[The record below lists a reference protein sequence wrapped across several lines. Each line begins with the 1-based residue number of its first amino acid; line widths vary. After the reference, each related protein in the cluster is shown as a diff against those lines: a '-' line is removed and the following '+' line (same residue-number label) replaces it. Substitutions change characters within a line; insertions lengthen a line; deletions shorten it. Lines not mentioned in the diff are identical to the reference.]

1 MGKRLVKRQ
10 RHPGWH
16 LALSGLLLAGAT
28 TFLLYTP
35 SPERASDLRLSSGRS
50 LPVIA
55 PAPAPVPYQAAN
67 AGQLADTLYAGIDSA
82 LADLGIWSALY
93 SKSRDRME
101 VGVPADLP
109 LAEANLGI
117 SQFVQRLGGQVFSAS
132 ERRGQVEI
140 RCGFGEVQ
148 TTTFILAPVAERRR
162 TGNIAIVI
170 DDFADDDPIAAHF
183 CAIPQPLTFSIL
195 PGAGQA
201 HPLVERVRTNGHEV
215 LVHLPMEPKG
225 GASPGAN
232 AILVGLDA
240 AEIRRRVRR
249 ALRSVPHARGINN
262 HMGSKATADERV
274 MRLVLSELKNRNL
287 LFLDSRTTVSSVAYQ
302 LAVDMDLR
310 AFNRDLFI
318 DEIADV
324 QTIRG
329 KLWELAAIA
338 ARAGQAIGVGHN
350 RRETLIALLA
360 ALPQLERRGFRFVP
374 ISRLLP

>member
-1 MGKRLVKRQ
+1 MSKRLVKRQ

-16 LALSGLLLAGAT
+16 LVLSGLLLAGAT
-28 TFLLYTP
+28 AFLLYTP
-35 SPERASDLRLSSGRS
+35 SPERAND

-55 PAPAPVPYQAAN
+55 PAPAPVPYQATN
-67 AGQLADTLYAGIDSA
+67 ASQLADTLYAGIDSA
-82 LADLGIWSALY
+82 LADLGIRPALY
-93 SKSRDRME
+93 SKQRQEYFDRIE
-101 VGVPADLP
+101 IGVPADLP

-117 SQFVQRLGGQVFSAS
+117 SRFVQRLGGQVLSAN

-195 PGAGQA
+195 PREGQA
-201 HPLVERVRTNGHEV
+201 RALVERVRANGHEV

-232 AILVGLDA
+232 AILVGLDD

-249 ALRSVPHARGINN
+249 ALQNVPHARGINN
-262 HMGSKATADERV
+262 HMGSKATTDKRV
-274 MRLVLSELKNRNL
+274 MRLVLAELKNRNL
-287 LFLDSRTTVSSVAYQ
+287 LFLDSRTTASSVAYQ

-318 DEIADV
+318 DEIADA
-324 QTIRG
+324 QAIQG

-338 ARAGQAIGVGHN
+338 AQSGQAIGLGHN

-360 ALPQLERRGFRFVP
+360 ALPQLERRGFRFVSV
-374 ISRLLP
+374 SRLLP

>member
-16 LALSGLLLAGAT
+16 LVLSGLLLAGAT
-28 TFLLYTP
+28 AFLLYIP
-35 SPERASDLRLSSGRS
+35 APEQTSD

-55 PAPAPVPYQAAN
+55 PAPAPVPHQATDAS
-67 AGQLADTLYAGIDSA
+67 QLADALYAGIDSA
-82 LADLGIWSALY
+82 LADLGIWPALY
-93 SKSRDRME
+93 SKSRDRIE
-101 VGVPADLP
+101 IGVPADLP

-117 SQFVQRLGGQVFSAS
+117 SQFVQRLGGQVLSAS

-140 RCGFGEVQ
+140 RCGFGAVQ

-170 DDFADDDPIAAHF
+170 DDFADDPIAAHF

-195 PGAGQA
+195 PAEGQA
-201 HPLVERVRTNGHEV
+201 HALVERVRTHGHEV
-215 LVHLPMEPKG
+215 LVHLPMEPRG
-225 GASPGAN
+225 EASPGAH
-232 AILVGLDA
+232 AILVGLDD

-249 ALRSVPHARGINN
+249 ALQSVPHARGINN

-274 MRLVLSELKNRNL
+274 MRLVLSELKDRNL
-287 LFLDSRTTVSSVAYQ
+287 LFLDSRTTASSVAYQ
-302 LAVDMDLR
+302 LAVDMDIR
-310 AFNRDLFI
+310 AVNRDLFI
-318 DEIADV
+318 DEIADA

-329 KLWELAAIA
+329 KLWELAAVA
-338 ARAGQAIGVGHN
+338 ARSGQAIGVGHN

-374 ISRLLP
+374 VSRLLP

>member
-1 MGKRLVKRQ
+1 MSKRLVKRQ

-16 LALSGLLLAGAT
+16 LTLSGLLLTGAT
-28 TFLLYTP
+28 ILLLYRP
-35 SPERASDLRLSSGRS
+35 AAEEPISD

-55 PAPAPVPYQAAN
+55 PDVSPVPHQAAN
-67 AGQLADTLYAGIDSA
+67 ADQLAEALYAGTDSA

-93 SKSRDRME
+93 SKHRQEHFDRIE

-117 SQFVQRLGGQVFSAS
+117 SRFVQRLGGQILGAS

-140 RCGFGEVQ
+140 RGGFGEVQ
-148 TTTFILAPVAERRR
+148 TTVFILSPVAERRR

-170 DDFADDDPIAAHF
+170 DDFADAPIAAHF

-195 PGAGQA
+195 PKATQVTA
-201 HPLVERVRTNGHEV
+201 LAERVRTNGHEV
-215 LVHLPMEPKG
+215 LVHLPMESQG
-225 GASPGAN
+225 GASLGAN
-232 AILVGLDA
+232 AILVGLNDE
-240 AEIRRRVRR
+240 EIRRRVRR
-249 ALRSVPHARGINN
+249 SLQNVPHARGVNN
-262 HMGSKATADERV
+262 HMGSKATANERV
-274 MRLVLSELKNRNL
+274 MRLVLSELKDRNL
-287 LFLDSRTTVSSVAYQ
+287 LFLDSRTTASSVGYQ
-302 LAVDMDLR
+302 MAVDMDLR

-318 DEIADV
+318 DEIADT
-324 QTIRG
+324 QTIRE

-338 ARAGQAIGVGHN
+338 AQSGQAIGVGHN

-374 ISRLLP
+374 VSRLLP